1 MRAYLSSLLISRVRC
16 VCALR
21 RSTIVT
27 MLFLVVERLP
37 RAVGIVLVHRLVVL
51 EGLDDEFA
59 ALLHRASEKR
69 GL

>member
-1 MRAYLSSLLISRVRC
+1 
-16 VCALR
+16 
-21 RSTIVT
+21 
-27 MLFLVVERLP
+27 MLFLLVERLP
-37 RAVGIVLVHRLVVL
+37 RVVGIVLVHRLVVL